1 MIKGIVKKIVGSR
14 HGREVRRLGPL
25 VGRINESCAALTELS
40 EDALRAKTD
49 EFRARIGEH
58 VREIAA
64 ETEATRERKR
74 TSTDSGEREA
84 LGLEIGKLEER
95 YREVLAE
102 ALEEILPEAFAVVKE
117 ACRRL
122 VGRQVR
128 VTGQLLEWDMVPYDV
143 QLIGAAQLHRGRVA
157 EMATGEGK
165 TLVATM
171 PLYLNA
177 LAGRGAHLVTVNS
190 YLAQRDAEWMGAIYG
205 LLGLT
210 VGCIDLHEPG
220 SPERRAAYNADIT
233 YGTNN
238 EFGFDYLRDNM
249 VHSVE
254 QRVQRRHHYAII
266 DEVDSILVD
275 EARTPLIISGPV
287 SRDTSTPF
295 KKMAPV
301 VGGLFRKQ
309 SRNVGAMIADAEKH
323 LDEDEE
329 LQYEA
334 GEKLL
339 AAKRGAPKNKRLMK
353 LFADQ
358 PSVVKLVEKVE
369 GDYMRDKRLHE
380 IDEMLFFA
388 MDEKGSA
395 VHLSDKGLDELS
407 PGDPEAF
414 VVPDLSEVMGRIQE
428 DEELSLEDRRSRIA
442 ELEAEYADKSQQ
454 IHVIHQLLKAYTL
467 FHKDE
472 RYIIGDDGA
481 IVIVDEF
488 TGRQMPGRRWS
499 DGLHQ
504 AVEAKEGVEVKGE
517 TQTLA
522 TITIQNYFRMYDKLA
537 GMTGTAETEETE
549 FHQIYGLDVA
559 VIPTN
564 RPIARDDRDDLVF
577 RTKREKY
584 VAIMDEIERLNRLE
598 LPVLVG
604 TTNVEVSET
613 LSRMLRRR
621 GLAHNVLNAKQHKR
635 ESEIVAEAG
644 RAGAVTIATNMAGR
658 GTDIK
663 LGPGVTEP
671 RTMAWVRKRELELE
685 EVATTDP
692 NRWEDL
698 DGKPDDHVVEEGG
711 LHILGSER
719 HEARR
724 IDRQLRGR
732 AGRQGD
738 PGASQFFL
746 SLEDDLMR
754 LFGGMERI
762 AKAMDRMGAEEG
774 EVITHPLVTRSI
786 GRAQKRVEGN
796 NFEARKRLLDY
807 DDVMNQQ
814 REVIYDLRLFALEG
828 GEDLRS
834 ELWEMVRH
842 TMEAGFESHLPEAGL
857 EEGVDVAGLRQ
868 QMLLDLHTAL
878 PPLENEGEEGEV
890 ERPVVLEAAERA
902 VSKSFERKVE
912 SFGEFRERVMG
923 FVMLST
929 IDGKWKDHL
938 YDLDHLKASIGF
950 RGWGQKD
957 PLVEYKKEAYEM
969 FVGLMD
975 DVRRTVTQQFFRVR
989 LEQRPAMQRPAA
1001 QQQRRLS
1008 YSGPSG
1014 TPGQGAGAGSG
1025 RGVDPGSRDRPAADG
1040 RGTGTPE
1047 PPVRPT
1053 VRVDSMGMAVP
1064 GEPVGAGRGK
1074 RGLDA
1079 AGRDGFGMGSA
1090 DGGAGPDVRRLAT
1103 NRGGSGPRTP
1113 VTAAKTPG
1121 RNDPCPCGSGRK
1133 YKKCHGA
1140 LA

>member
-14 HGREVRRLGPL
+14 HGREVRRLGP
-25 VGRINESCAALTELS
+25 VVDRINEHYEALAPLS
-40 EDALRAKTD
+40 DDELRAKTD
-49 EFRARIGEH
+49 EFKDRIGEH
-58 VREIAA
+58 LKEILA
-64 ETEATRERKR
+64 ETESVRARKR
-74 TSTDSGEREA
+74 TAEDPDDREA
-84 LGLEIGKLEER
+84 LSLEVGKLEEQ
-95 YREVLAE
+95 YGTALAA

-122 VGRQVR
+122 MGRSVT
-128 VTGQLLEWDMVPYDV
+128 VTGQVLEWDMVPYDV
-143 QLIGAAQLHRGRVA
+143 QLVGAVQLHRGRVA

-190 YLAQRDAEWMGAIYG
+190 YLAERDAEWMGAIYG

-210 VGCIDLHEPG
+210 VDCIDLHQPG
-220 SPERRAAYNADIT
+220 TAERRVAYEADIT

-249 VHSVE
+249 VHTLE

-266 DEVDSILVD
+266 DEVDSILID

-295 KKMAPV
+295 KRMAPV
-301 VGGLFRKQ
+301 VGALFRKQ
-309 SRNVGAMIADAEKH
+309 SREVGAMIAEAEK
-323 LDEDEE
+323 LLEDEDGERE
-329 LQYEA
+329 YEA

-339 AAKRGAPKNKRLMK
+339 AAKRGTPKHKRLLK
-353 LFADQ
+353 LFADR

-380 IDEMLFFA
+380 VDEMLFFA
-388 MDEKGSA
+388 MDEKGSN

-407 PGDPEAF
+407 PGDPDAF
-414 VVPDLSEVMGRIQE
+414 VVPDLSEVMGEVQE
-428 DEELSLEDRRSRIA
+428 DEGLSVEEKREKMG
-442 ELEAEYADKSQQ
+442 ELEAEYAAKSQK

-504 AVEAKEGVEVKGE
+504 AVEAKEGVEIRGE

-564 RPIARDDRDDLVF
+564 RAVARDDRDDLVF

-584 VAIMDEIERLNRLE
+584 AAIMEEIERLHRLE

-621 GLAHNVLNAKQHKR
+621 KIGHNVLNAKQHQR
-635 ESEIVAEAG
+635 ESEIVADAG
-644 RAGAVTIATNMAGR
+644 LPGAVTIATNMAGR

-663 LGPGVTEP
+663 LRPGVTEP
-671 RTMAWVRKRELELE
+671 RTVGWVKERGLELDD
-685 EVATTDP
+685 VASTDP

-698 DGKPDDHVVEEGG
+698 SDKPDDHLVEAGG

-762 AKAMDRMGAEEG
+762 AGAMDRMGAEDG

-796 NFEARKRLLDY
+796 NFEARKKLLDY

-828 GEDLRS
+828 GEDLRG
-834 ELWEMVRH
+834 ELRDMIRH
-842 TMEAGFESHLPEAGL
+842 TMEGVFADCLPESDL
-857 EEGVDVAGLRQ
+857 EEGIDLGGLRQ
-868 QMLLDLHTAL
+868 RMLLDLHTAL
-878 PPLENEGEEGEV
+878 PTLENEDEPEDLDRGT
-890 ERPVVLEAAERA
+890 VLEVAENA
-902 VSKSFERKVE
+902 VRESFDRKLD
-912 SFGEFRERVMG
+912 SFGEHADRVMS
-923 FVMLST
+923 FVLLST
-929 IDGKWKDHL
+929 IDAKWKDNL

-975 DVRRTVTQQFFRVR
+975 DIRRTVTRQFFRVR
-989 LEQRPAMQRPAA
+989 LEQRPADAAMQGRGRWTRPGQPGQRPA
-1001 QQQRRLS
+1001 QGGRLA
-1008 YSGPSG
+1008 YSGPSE
-1014 TPGQGAGAGSG
+1014 AAG
-1025 RGVDPGSRDRPAADG
+1025 RGVDGGGDAGQAGAVRRPA
-1040 RGTGTPE
+1040 
-1047 PPVRPT
+1047 VRRR
-1053 VRVDSMGMAVP
+1053 VVDSMGMAVP
-1064 GEPVGAGRGK
+1064 GRPVQGQ
-1074 RGLDA
+1074 
-1079 AGRDGFGMGSA
+1079 
-1090 DGGAGPDVRRLAT
+1090 DVGRLAT
-1103 NRGGSGPRTP
+1103 NRGDGG
-1113 VTAAKTPG
+1113 AARSKAPAIADKQPG
-1121 RNDPCPCGSGRK
+1121 RNEPCPCGSGRK

-1140 LA
+1140 PA

>member
-1 MIKGIVKKIVGSR
+1 MIKRIIKRIAGSR
-14 HGREVRRLGPL
+14 HGREVKRLGPL
-25 VGRINESCAALTELS
+25 VREINELHAGMKSHS
-40 EDALRAKTD
+40 EEALRGRTD
-49 EFRARIGEH
+49 EFKATIAGRTEETLA
-58 VREIAA
+58 EI
-64 ETEATRERKR
+64 ESIRGRKR
-74 TSTDSGEREA
+74 TATDPGVRED
-84 LGLEIGKLEER
+84 LSLEIGRLEER
-95 YREVLAE
+95 YEKELAE
-102 ALEEILPEAFAVVKE
+102 VLEEILPEAFAVVKE

-122 VGRQVR
+122 MGQEVT
-128 VTGQLLEWDMVPYDV
+128 VTGHTLVWDMIPYDV
-143 QLIGAAQLHRGRVA
+143 QLIGATQLHRGRAA

-190 YLAQRDAEWMGAIYG
+190 YLAQRDAEWMGAIYT

-210 VGCIDLHEPG
+210 VDCIDLHEPG
-220 SPERRAAYNADIT
+220 SPARRAAYNADIT

-249 VHSVE
+249 VHTLD
-254 QRVQRRHHYAII
+254 QRVQRGHPYAII
-266 DEVDSILVD
+266 DEVDSILID

-295 KKMAPV
+295 KRMAPT
-301 VGGLFRKQ
+301 VGALHRKQ
-309 SRNVGAMIADAEKH
+309 TRTVNRLVGEAVRE
-323 LDEDEE
+323 LGSEEGDE
-329 LQYEA
+329 YAA

-353 LFADQ
+353 LFADE
-358 PSVVKLVEKVE
+358 PSVVKLVQKVE
-369 GDYMRDKRLHE
+369 GDYMREKRLHE
-380 IDEMLFFA
+380 VDELLFFA
-388 MDEKGSA
+388 MDEKGSN
-395 VHLSDKGLDELS
+395 VHLSDAGLDELS
-407 PGDPEAF
+407 PGDPQAF
-414 VVPDLSEVMGRIQE
+414 VVPDLSEVVGEIQE
-428 DEELSLEDRRSRIA
+428 DETLSVEEKRERIT
-442 ELEAEYADKSQQ
+442 ELEAQYAEKSQR

-467 FHKDE
+467 FHRDE
-472 RYIIGDDGA
+472 RYIIGENGA

-504 AVEAKEGVEVKGE
+504 AVEAKEGVEIRGE

-522 TITIQNYFRMYDKLA
+522 TITIQNYFRMYEKLA

-549 FHQIYGLDVA
+549 FHQIYNLDVS

-564 RPIARDDRDDLVF
+564 RPIARDDRDDLIF

-584 VAIMDEIERLNRLE
+584 TAIMDEIERLNRLR

-621 GLAHNVLNAKQHKR
+621 RIVHNVLNAKQHKR
-635 ESEIVAEAG
+635 ESVIVAEAG
-644 RAGAVTIATNMAGR
+644 RPGAVTIATNMAGR

-663 LGPGVTEP
+663 LGSGVTDP
-671 RTMAWVRKRELELE
+671 RTVDWAEERGLELE
-685 EVATTDP
+685 SLAATDP
-692 NRWEDL
+692 TRYEELAD
-698 DGKPDDHVVEEGG
+698 KPGDHVIEVGG

-762 AKAMDRMGAEEG
+762 AGAMDRMGAEEG

-814 REVIYDLRLFALEG
+814 REVVYDLRLFALEG
-828 GEDLRS
+828 GEDLKG
-834 ELWEMVRH
+834 EMWEMIHH
-842 TMEAGFESHLPEAGL
+842 TMEGVFADHLPDSDLEDGIDIGGL
-857 EEGVDVAGLRQ
+857 GQR
-868 QMLLDLHTAL
+868 MLLELHTVL
-878 PPLENEGEEGEV
+878 PVIGREDDLEGTDRETVLRLAEE
-890 ERPVVLEAAERA
+890 A
-902 VSKSFERKVE
+902 VRESFDRKVE
-912 SFGEFRERVMG
+912 SFGEHAERVMS
-923 FVMLST
+923 FVLLST
-929 IDGKWKDHL
+929 LDGKWKDHL

-957 PLVEYKKEAYEM
+957 PLVEYKREAYEL

-975 DVRRTVTQQFFRVR
+975 DLRRAVTQRFYRVR
-989 LEQRPAMQRPAA
+989 LEQRPPMRLQR
-1001 QQQRRLS
+1001 QRRLS
-1008 YSGPSG
+1008 YSGPADL
-1014 TPGQGAGAGSG
+1014 PGGGLQAPGRPDPRRIAGGP
-1025 RGVDPGSRDRPAADG
+1025 RRPVH
-1040 RGTGTPE
+1040 E
-1047 PPVRPT
+1047 E
-1053 VRVDSMGMAVP
+1053 VDSMGVVATARRGSV
-1064 GEPVGAGRGK
+1064 VGRARGAPPPAGGTV
-1074 RGLDA
+1074 
-1079 AGRDGFGMGSA
+1079 A
-1090 DGGAGPDVRRLAT
+1090 DNVVGRLAT
-1103 NRGGSGPRTP
+1103 NRGEARPKVP
-1113 VTAAKTPG
+1113 VRVEKGPG
-1121 RNDPCPCGSGRK
+1121 RNAPCTCGSGKK
-1133 YKKCHGA
+1133 YKKCHGRPS
-1140 LA
+1140 

>member
-1 MIKGIVKKIVGSR
+1 MIKGIIKKIVGSR
-14 HGREVRRLGPL
+14 HARDVKRLNPL
-25 VGRINESCAALTELS
+25 VEEINEIYTELEELS
-40 EDALRAKTD
+40 TEELAGKTSG
-49 EFRARIGEH
+49 FQ
-58 VREIAA
+58 
-64 ETEATRERKR
+64 ETITAHTRETLEEIESFRGRKR
-74 TSTDSGEREA
+74 VATDPDEREE
-84 LGLEIGKLEER
+84 LSLEISKLEARVQE
-95 YREVLAE
+95 ELAE
-102 ALEEILPEAFAVVKE
+102 ILEEILPEAFAVVKE

-122 VGRQVR
+122 VGQEVK
-128 VTGQLLEWDMVPYDV
+128 VTGHKLVWDMIPYDV
-143 QLIGAAQLHRGRVA
+143 QLIGAAQLHRGRAA

-190 YLAQRDAEWMGAIYG
+190 YLAQRDAEWMGAIYK

-210 VGCIDLHEPG
+210 VDCIDLHEPG
-220 SPERRAAYNADIT
+220 SPERHAAYNADIT

-249 VHSVE
+249 VHSLE
-254 QRVQRRHHYAII
+254 QRVQRGHHYAII
-266 DEVDSILVD
+266 DEVDSILID

-287 SRDTSTPF
+287 GRDTSTPF
-295 KKMAPV
+295 KQMAPT
-301 VGGLFRKQ
+301 VGALFRKQ
-309 SRNVGAMIADAEKH
+309 TRMVNRLVAEAMRELESEDG
-323 LDEDEE
+323 DE
-329 LQYEA
+329 YIA

-339 AAKRGAPKNKRLMK
+339 AAKRGGPKNKRLMK

-358 PSVVKLVEKVE
+358 PGVVRIVEKVE
-369 GDYMRDKRLHE
+369 ADYMREKRLHE
-380 IDEMLFFA
+380 VDEMLLFA
-388 MDEKGSA
+388 MDEKGSN
-395 VHLSDKGLDELS
+395 VHLSDAGLDELS
-407 PGDPEAF
+407 PGDPQAF
-414 VVPDLSEVMGRIQE
+414 VVPDLSEVVGEIQE
-428 DEELSLEDRRSRIA
+428 DETLSVQEKRDRVA
-442 ELEAEYADKSQQ
+442 ELETQYADKSQR

-472 RYIIGDDGA
+472 RYIIGENGA

-504 AVEAKEGVEVKGE
+504 AVEAKEGVEIRGE

-522 TITIQNYFRMYDKLA
+522 TITIQNYFRMYEKLA

-549 FHQIYGLDVA
+549 FHQIYNLDVS

-564 RPIARDDRDDLVF
+564 RPIARDDREDLIF

-584 VAIMDEIERLNRLE
+584 TAIMDEIERLNRLE

-621 GLAHNVLNAKQHKR
+621 RIGHNVLNAKQHKR
-635 ESEIVAEAG
+635 ESEVVAEAG
-644 RAGAVTIATNMAGR
+644 RPGAVTIATNMAGR

-663 LGPGVTEP
+663 LGPGVTDA
-671 RTMAWVRKRELELE
+671 RTIQWAKERGLELPSLAATDPTRYEELE
-685 EVATTDP
+685 D
-692 NRWEDL
+692 
-698 DGKPDDHVVEEGG
+698 KPDDYVIEVGG
-711 LHILGSER
+711 LQILGSER

-762 AKAMDRMGAEEG
+762 ANAMDKMGAEEG
-774 EVITHPLVTRSI
+774 EVITHALVTRSI

-828 GEDLRS
+828 GEGLKG
-834 ELWEMVRH
+834 EIWEMIHH
-842 TMEAGFESHLPEAGL
+842 TMEAVFDDHIPESEL
-857 EEGVDVAGLRQ
+857 EEGIEVAGLRQ
-868 QMLLDLHTAL
+868 RMLLDLHTVL
-878 PPLENEGEEGEV
+878 PAIEDEDDPEEVDRAEV
-890 ERPVVLEAAERA
+890 LRVAEEMVRE
-902 VSKSFERKVE
+902 SYERKIE
-912 SFGEFRERVMG
+912 SFGEHGERVMS
-923 FVMLST
+923 FVLLST

-957 PLVEYKKEAYEM
+957 PLVEYKKEAFEM

-975 DVRRTVTQQFFRVR
+975 DLRRAVTQQFFRVR
-989 LEQRPAMQRPAA
+989 LEQPPAMRL

-1008 YSGPSG
+1008 YSGPAD
-1014 TPGQGAGAGSG
+1014 TPGGGLRAPGRPDPRAAAARRSVDEMGVAAGA
-1025 RGVDPGSRDRPAADG
+1025 RRAPATA
-1040 RGTGTPE
+1040 
-1047 PPVRPT
+1047 
-1053 VRVDSMGMAVP
+1053 A
-1064 GEPVGAGRGK
+1064 VGAGP
-1074 RGLDA
+1074 
-1079 AGRDGFGMGSA
+1079 MGS
-1090 DGGAGPDVRRLAT
+1090 GTDVSRLAT
-1103 NRGGSGPRTP
+1103 NRGEVRAKVP
-1113 VTAAKTPG
+1113 VTAAKAPG
-1121 RNDPCPCGSGRK
+1121 RNAPCPCGNGRK
-1133 YKKCHGA
+1133 YKKCHGRPGS
-1140 LA
+1140 

>member
-1 MIKGIVKKIVGSR
+1 MLKGMVKKIVGSR
-14 HGREVRRLGPL
+14 HGREVKRLAPL
-25 VGRINESCAALTELS
+25 VDEINEHFEALELLS
-40 EDALRAKTD
+40 EDKLKAKTD
-49 EFRARIGEH
+49 EFRARI
-58 VREIAA
+58 
-64 ETEATRERKR
+64 RERTEDLEAQIAELKEQKR
-74 TSTDSGEREA
+74 ATEDADEREV
-84 LGLEIGKLEER
+84 LGLEIGKFETQLLEALE
-95 YREVLAE
+95 E
-102 ALEEILPEAFAVVKE
+102 ALEEIMPEAFAVVKE
-117 ACRRL
+117 TCRRL
-122 VGRQVR
+122 VGQEVT
-128 VTGQLLEWDMVPYDV
+128 VTGNTLTWDMIPYDV
-143 QLIGAAQLHRGRVA
+143 QLIGAVQLHRGRVA

-177 LAGRGAHLVTVNS
+177 LTGRGSHLVTVNS
-190 YLAQRDAEWMGAIYG
+190 YLAQRDAQWMGTIYRY
-205 LLGLT
+205 LGLT
-210 VGCIDLHEPG
+210 VDCIDLHDPG
-220 SPERRAAYNADIT
+220 TEQRRAAYNADIT

-249 VHSVE
+249 VHSLE
-254 QRVQRRHHYAII
+254 QRVQRGHHYAII
-266 DEVDSILVD
+266 DEVDSILID

-295 KKMAPV
+295 KQMAPV
-301 VGGLFRKQ
+301 VGNLFRKQ
-309 SRNVGAMIADAEKH
+309 MRQVSDLIAEAERE
-323 LDEDEE
+323 LGGED
-329 LQYEA
+329 QYAA

-353 LFADQ
+353 LFADD
-358 PSVVKLVEKVE
+358 PGLVRLVERVE
-369 GDYMRDKRLHE
+369 GDYMREKRLYE
-380 IDEMLFFA
+380 IDELLLFA
-388 MDEKGSA
+388 MDEKGSN
-395 VHLSDKGLDELS
+395 VHLSDQGLDALS
-407 PGDPEAF
+407 PGDPDAF
-414 VVPDLSEVMGRIQE
+414 VVPDLSEVIGEIQE
-428 DEELSLEDRRSRIA
+428 DETLSIDQKRERIGSLEG
-442 ELEAEYADKSQQ
+442 EYADKSQK

-472 RYIIGDDGA
+472 RYIIGEDGS

-504 AVEAKEGVEVKGE
+504 AVEAKEGVEIRGE

-537 GMTGTAETEETE
+537 GMTGTAETEENE
-549 FHQIYGLDVA
+549 FHQIYTLDVA

-564 RPIARDDRDDLVF
+564 RPIARDDRDDLIF

-584 VAIMDEIERLNRLE
+584 NAIMDEIERLNRME

-613 LSRMLRRR
+613 LSRMLKRR
-621 GLAHNVLNAKQHKR
+621 GITHNVLNAKQHKR
-635 ESEIVAEAG
+635 ESEIVTEAG
-644 RAGAVTIATNMAGR
+644 QPGAVTIATNMAGR

-663 LGPGVTEP
+663 LGEGVTDS
-671 RTMAWVRKRELELE
+671 RTIAWAKERDLELE
-685 EVATTDP
+685 SLLPVDP
-692 NRWEDL
+692 TRYVDL
-698 DGKPDDHVVEEGG
+698 DGKSDDYEIEDGG

-719 HEARR
+719 HESRR

-762 AKAMDRMGAEEG
+762 ANAMEKMGAEEG

-786 GRAQKRVEGN
+786 GKAQQRVEGN

-828 GEDLRS
+828 GEDLRG
-834 ELWEMVRH
+834 EVWEMVRH
-842 TMEAGFESHLPEAGL
+842 TMEAAFEDYLPEDVL
-857 EEGVDVAGLRQ
+857 EGGIDVPALRQ
-868 QMLLDLHTAL
+868 RLLLDLHTVL
-878 PPLENEGEEGEV
+878 PKLPDEDDPEELE
-890 ERPVVLEAAERA
+890 RSDVLEVAEEA
-902 VSKSFERKVE
+902 VKETFARKLE
-912 SFGEFRERVMG
+912 SFKEHREKVMS

-929 IDGKWKDHL
+929 IDNKWKDHL

-975 DVRRTVTQQFFRVR
+975 DLRRTVTQQFFRIQV
-989 LEQRPAMQRPAA
+989 EQQPAMRFQGP
-1001 QQQRRLS
+1001 QRLS
-1008 YSGPSG
+1008 YSGPTEG
-1014 TPGQGAGAGSG
+1014 AGGAVQGAVRRRAPAP
-1025 RGVDPGSRDRPAADG
+1025 RRPAVDG
-1040 RGTGTPE
+1040 LGVAASAARSSTGVLE
-1047 PPVRPT
+1047 Q
-1053 VRVDSMGMAVP
+1053 
-1064 GEPVGAGRGK
+1064 
-1074 RGLDA
+1074 
-1079 AGRDGFGMGSA
+1079 
-1090 DGGAGPDVRRLAT
+1090 GPDVSRLAT
-1103 NRGGSGPRTP
+1103 NRGEAARPKTP
-1113 VTAAKTPG
+1113 VTSDKAPG
-1121 RNDPCPCGSGRK
+1121 RNDPCPCGSGKK

-1140 LA
+1140 GG